1 MSVYQTTLDALQ
13 KIDYQLT
20 LPLQLI
26 INGQSLQCD
35 KLLRIVPKKRMV
47 FQGKW
52 ANETVII
59 KLFLHPK
66 RAKKH
71 CSREA
76 SGAKLLD
83 SKHILSPELVAQGL
97 SDEGIYYLIFRYIN
111 GQNLAQFWSKNSQ
124 EKRFNILKKLMFVLA
139 QHHRSG
145 LVHQDLHY
153 ANFFLADND
162 SIYTLDGEEVR
173 VISDS
178 ALNKKDR
185 LTNLALFLAQTF
197 DVTENV
203 SYLLLDY
210 YASLSALNISK
221 TDQKQFF
228 LSIKDQQKK
237 RIEHYLKKILRDCT
251 DVSYQKTPQGYTL
264 CRREQH
270 NSDIQQFLEQ
280 PDIFFQDKNS
290 RYLKQGNT
298 CTVKSILIANKRYA
312 VKRYNPKGIMYELL
326 HKGQFSRAKKSWL
339 NAHLLG
345 FMGIATPEP
354 IALIEHAPSLGQR
367 CSYFMSAYIEGQS
380 SWDFFCEKAV
390 CEQDETAPL
399 DSTKLD
405 NTKQVIADK
414 LVATLAK
421 LCDYQITHGDLKGS
435 NFLVS
440 ENKLWVLDL
449 DAMTQHNSQ
458 QQFMK
463 YWQKDKHRFLQNW
476 YKKDCYL
483 PWQGYFNQA
492 IEQMSKLIPCK

>member
-1 MSVYQTTLDALQ
+1 MSAHQTTLNALQ
-13 KIDYQLT
+13 KINYQLT
-20 LPLQLI
+20 LPLQLM

-52 ANETVII
+52 VNETVII

-66 RAKKH
+66 RAEKH

-83 SKHILSPELVAQGL
+83 RKRILSPELMAQGL

-111 GQNLAQFWSKNSQ
+111 GQNLAQFWCKSSQ
-124 EKRFNILKKLMFVLA
+124 EKRVNMLQKLMFVLA

-162 SIYTLDGEEVR
+162 SVYTLDGEEVR
-173 VISDS
+173 AISHT
-178 ALNKKDR
+178 ALNKKEC
-185 LTNLALFLAQTF
+185 LNNLALFLAQTF

-203 SYLLLDY
+203 SCSLLDY
-210 YASLSALNISK
+210 YASLSAFNVTK
-221 TDQKQFF
+221 ADQEQFF
-228 LSIKDQQKK
+228 LSIKDKQKK
-237 RIEHYLKKILRDCT
+237 RIQHYLKKILRDCT
-251 DVSYQKTPQGYTL
+251 DVRYQKRHQVYTL
-264 CRREQH
+264 CRREHH

-280 PDIFFQDKNS
+280 PEVFFQDENS

-345 FMGIATPEP
+345 FMGIVTPEP
-354 IALIEHAPSLGQR
+354 IALIEHSPLLGQR

-380 SWDFFCEKAV
+380 SWDFFCEA
-390 CEQDETAPL
+390 DETAPI
-399 DSTKLD
+399 DSTK
-405 NTKQVIADK
+405 QAIANK
-414 LVATLAK
+414 LVATFAK

-449 DAMTQHNSQ
+449 DAMTQHKNH
-458 QQFMK
+458 QQFMQ

-476 YKKDCYL
+476 YKKECYL
-483 PWQGYFNQA
+483 PWQRYFNQA